1 MFYDTMFNLLH
12 SAVPSYVLLCLVMPT
27 VPCYAMN
34 YYKEL
39 LQTTIFSIFVISTLH
54 SDPNQPVRHRLPR
67 AWVCPR
73 FLPKRKFFL
82 ATVALLLALEETTR
96 TVGSSSIC
104 KVSRDNSCYE
114 LIL

>member
-1 MFYDTMFNLLH
+1 MVAAVAMVPLHVLRCHVHLLH

-39 LQTTIFSIFVISTLH
+39 LQTTIFSIFVISTN
-54 SDPNQPVRHRLPR
+54 PNRPVRCRLPR

-73 FLPKRKFFL
+73 FLPKREFFL
-82 ATVALLLALEETTR
+82 TTVALL
-96 TVGSSSIC
+96 GPC
-104 KVSRDNSCYE
+104 KFWSVV
-114 LIL
+114 